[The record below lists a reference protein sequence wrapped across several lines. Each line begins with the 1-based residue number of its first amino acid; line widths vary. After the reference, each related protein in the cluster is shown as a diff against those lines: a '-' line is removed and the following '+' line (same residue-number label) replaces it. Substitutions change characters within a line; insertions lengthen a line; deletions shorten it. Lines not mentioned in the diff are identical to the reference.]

1 MKNYIC
7 FNGEK
12 VELSAAQ
19 VAKIKN
25 AIGLGQTK
33 LKSVPVGECFKI
45 GEHEFIVL
53 EQSGDTVAVILKN
66 LLYDEKQFGKN
77 NNFENSDVDKICE
90 KFGREIANVIGK
102 ENLVEHT
109 VDLTSDDGLKDYG
122 KIKRKM
128 SLFTAELYR
137 RYVEI
142 LDKYKIDKWWWI
154 ATAFS
159 TPTHGTSTW
168 IKCVSPDGSVDLNDC
183 DDVIGVRP
191 FCILN
196 SDIFVSI
203 KE

>member
-1 MKNYIC
+1 MKDYIC

-25 AIGLGQTK
+25 AIGLKQTK
-33 LKSVPVGECFKI
+33 LKSVPVGDCFKV

-66 LLYDEKQFGKN
+66 LLYDEKQFGSN

-90 KFGREIANVIGK
+90 AFGREIANVIGDK
-102 ENLVEHT
+102 NIIEHT

-128 SLFTAELYR
+128 SLLTTELYR
-137 RYVEI
+137 RYVEV
-142 LDKYKIDKWWWI
+142 LDKEKLDAWWWL
-154 ATAFS
+154 ATAHS
-159 TPTHGTSTW
+159 TPAHENSTW
-168 IKCVSPDGSVDLNDC
+168 VKCVSPGGNINDGDC
-183 DDVIGVRP
+183 NGNSGVRP

-196 SDIFVSI
+196 SDIFVSR
-203 KE
+203 